1 MPSRKVMN
9 GNGDDRLTPQQQ
21 TGVDPLVSGK
31 TLTDAAVA
39 LGVTRETV
47 SGWVNHHP
55 PFLAALNARRQEASD
70 GMVDTLRGLLPR
82 GPCGVAGG
90 RVARTPY
97 RPRSRC

>member
-21 TGVDPLVSGK
+21 TGVDLLVSGK

-55 PFLAALNARRQEASD
+55 PFLAALNARRQEAAD
-70 GMVDTLRGLLPR
+70 GMVDTRGLLPR
-82 GPCGVAGG
+82 ALAVLQAEMD
-90 RVARTPY
+90 RNPY